1 MFEQEPLQKLA
12 QDGELMTFKHS
23 GFWKP
28 MDSLKDKN
36 DLNSMWNRNLAP
48 WKVW

>member
-1 MFEQEPLQKLA
+1 MGRFLL
-12 QDGELMTFKHS
+12 KHN

-36 DLNSMWNRNLAP
+36 DLNKLWNEKKAP
-48 WKVW
+48 WKVWDV

>member
-1 MFEQEPLQKLA
+1 MLFRSEQIA
-12 QDGELMTFKHS
+12 AAGELFAFKHS

-36 DLNSMWNRNLAP
+36 DLNSMWEKGQAEWNI
-48 WKVW
+48 WK